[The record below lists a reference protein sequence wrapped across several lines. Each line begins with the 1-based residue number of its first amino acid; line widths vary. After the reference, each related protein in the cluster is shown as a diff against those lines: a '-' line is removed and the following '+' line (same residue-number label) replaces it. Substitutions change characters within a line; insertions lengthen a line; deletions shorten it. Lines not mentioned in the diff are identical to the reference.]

1 LAVARVL
8 VTRALPGTALE
19 RLAHAHEV
27 VVSADLDAGLP
38 EAEAVVCQLTER
50 VDAARLARAP
60 RLRVVGNFA
69 VGVDN
74 VDVAAATAR
83 RIPVVN
89 TPGVLTA
96 ATADH
101 AMALL
106 LATARRVV
114 EADGFV
120 RAGRWTGFDAG
131 LLVGADLGGKRLG
144 IVGFGRIGSAVAR
157 RARGFEL
164 EIVYAAR
171 SDHGDGGVGARRIP
185 LAELFATSDFVSLHA
200 PLSAETFHLVDAR
213 ALASMKRGAILVNVA
228 RGALVDEVALA
239 AALEGGPLGGAA
251 LDVFEAEPAVHPAL
265 RGSPRVVLTPHVGS
279 ATAHTRERM
288 ADLVCDGVAAVLRG
302 EHPDNVVNPEV
313 FA

>member
-1 LAVARVL
+1 ML
-8 VTRALPGTALE
+8 VTRALPGLALE
-19 RLAHAHEV
+19 RLARAHEV
-27 VVSADLDAGLP
+27 VISADLDAGLP

-106 LATARRVV
+106 LATARRIV

-120 RAGRWTGFDAG
+120 RAGSWKGFDAG
-131 LLVGADLGGKRLG
+131 LFVGADLGGKRLG
-144 IVGFGRIGSAVAR
+144 IVGFGRIGRAVAR
-157 RARGFEL
+157 RAKGFEL
-164 EIVYAAR
+164 EIVYASR
-171 SDHGDGGVGARRIP
+171 SDHGDGGVGARRVP

-213 ALASMKRGAILVNVA
+213 ALKRRQKSAAVNVA
-228 RGALVDEVALA
+228 RGSLVDEVALA
-239 AALEGGPLGGAA
+239 ATLEGGHLGGAG

-279 ATAHTRERM
+279 ATTHTRERM
-288 ADLVCDGVAAVLRG
+288 ADLVCDGVAAALRG
-302 EHPDNVVNPEV
+302 DRPDNVVNPEV